1 MNSNGT
7 EWKLDETRTLAAMLR
22 VVILRL
28 DRLARQD
35 RSQWVSRREYQEVVN
50 QIVTCLHQQCDQS
63 ERVLDCIDT
72 LATAVDKMA
81 SAVIDL
87 QNRAG
92 GES

>member
-1 MNSNGT
+1 MDSNGT

-28 DRLARQD
+28 DRLMRQD
-35 RSQWVSRREYQEVVN
+35 RSRWVSRKEYQEVVS
-50 QIVTCLHQQCDQS
+50 QILGCLQRQCEQS

-72 LATAVDKMA
+72 LAMSVDKLA

>member
-1 MNSNGT
+1 MGSNGT

-28 DRLARQD
+28 NRLMRED
-35 RSQWVSRREYQEVVN
+35 RSRWVNRKEYQEVVN
-50 QIVTCLHQQCDQS
+50 QIVTCLERQCEQS

-72 LATAVDKMA
+72 LSIAVDKLA